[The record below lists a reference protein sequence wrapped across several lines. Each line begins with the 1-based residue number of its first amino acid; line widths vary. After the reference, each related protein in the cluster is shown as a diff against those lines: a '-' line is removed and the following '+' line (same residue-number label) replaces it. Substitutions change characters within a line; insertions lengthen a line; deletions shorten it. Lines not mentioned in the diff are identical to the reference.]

1 MAAQTLAPHA
11 TPSRGEG
18 TYVNFTGEAVDR
30 CIVLS
35 HASPVRCPTTTQT
48 VSWVHDAALAESA
61 RVMVFQVRAKFV
73 ERTRSESLAV
83 LARASHCC
91 AVHERE
97 VMVVHELGTAW
108 YCQVDPASVV
118 TYSENSCESVTRPSA
133 QVDGV
138 AHVKSLITSP
148 FAK

>member
-35 HASPVRCPTTTQT
+35 HASPVRCPTTTQL
-48 VSWVHDAALAESA
+48 VSSVHAAALAALA

-83 LARASHCC
+83 LARASHLC
-91 AVHERE
+91 AAHERE
-97 VMVVHELGTAW
+97 VMVVHEPGTAW
-108 YCQVDPASVV
+108 QCQVAPAADDTS
-118 TYSENSCESVTRPSA
+118 SET
-133 QVDGV
+133 
-138 AHVKSLITSP
+138 
-148 FAK
+148 